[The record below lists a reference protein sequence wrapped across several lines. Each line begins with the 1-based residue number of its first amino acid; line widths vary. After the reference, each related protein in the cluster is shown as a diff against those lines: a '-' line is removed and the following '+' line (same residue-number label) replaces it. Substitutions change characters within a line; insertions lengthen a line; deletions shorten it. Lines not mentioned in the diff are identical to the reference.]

1 MPDDMNLV
9 KKWFQMQMKKKIL
22 IVAFWLLV
30 WHLLALWVDNK
41 ILLVTPIE
49 TVFALGKLI
58 VTKHFWLTVIGS
70 LVRIA
75 AGFLLGFAVACA
87 LAALASRFKG
97 VEAVFEPVIG
107 LLRAVPVASFVVL
120 LLIWWGSPVLAVA
133 ICFLIVLPVI
143 YINVLKGLKNAD
155 SKLLEM
161 ADVFSISR
169 LNSFF
174 YIYRPALRPFLESGL
189 KLALG
194 MCWKSGVAAEIIG
207 TPDYSIG
214 ERLYMSKIHLDTEG
228 LFAWTVVVILLSIG
242 FEKLF
247 MGLVKVFMKW
257 EPKCTVACRQCSDDK
272 KKTEN
277 LKIQKLFK
285 AYGDLH
291 VVKDFNAE
299 YEPDGIYYFDAPSGS
314 GKTTLFRLL
323 CGLEQ
328 PDAGTIQNQSLRFSY
343 AFQEDR
349 LCEEYSAVRN
359 VELVAACDAENA
371 LREVLPEEAL
381 FKPCCQLSGG
391 MRRRVAVVRAME
403 ADSDCVILDEPF
415 AGLDKKSKEQVEMY
429 IQSRQRGRILLIASH
444 ESSAEGENV
453 GENCVKYG

>member
-1 MPDDMNLV
+1 MIR
-9 KKWFQMQMKKKIL
+9 MKKKIL
-22 IVAFWLLV
+22 IVIFWLVV
-30 WHLLALWVDNK
+30 WHLLAIWVDNK

-58 VTKHFWLTVIGS
+58 VTRNFWLTVIGS

-87 LAALASRFKG
+87 LAALASRCKWMEEFL
-97 VEAVFEPVIG
+97 EPVIG

-120 LLIWWGSPVLAVA
+120 LLIWWGSPMLAVA

-161 ADVFSISR
+161 AAIFDMSR

-174 YIYRPALRPFLESGL
+174 YIYRPTLRPFLESGL

-207 TPDYSIG
+207 TPAYSIG
-214 ERLYMSKIHLDTEG
+214 ERLYMSKIYLDTEG

-247 MGLVKVFMKW
+247 MGLVKAFMKW
-257 EPKCTVACRQCSDDK
+257 EPKCTAARKQCTDDK
-272 KKTEN
+272 RRPDV
-277 LKIQKLFK
+277 LKIKK
-285 AYGDLH
+285 VSKSYGDLH
-291 VVKDFNAE
+291 VIKDFDAE
-299 YEPDGIYYFDAPSGS
+299 YEPEKTYYFTAPSGS

-328 PDAGTIQNQSLRFSY
+328 PDAGVMQNQNLRFSY

-349 LCEEYSAVRN
+349 LCEDYNAVRN
-359 VELVAACDAENA
+359 VELVADCDGLKA
-371 LREVLPEEAL
+371 LEKVLPKEAL
-381 FKPCCQLSGG
+381 LKPCSQLSGG

-415 AGLDKKSKEQVEMY
+415 AGLDKETKEQLAMY

-444 ESSAEGENV
+444 VSGAEV
-453 GENCVKYG
+453 

>member
-1 MPDDMNLV
+1 MV
-9 KKWFQMQMKKKIL
+9 SIRMKKKIL
-22 IVAFWLLV
+22 IVVFWLV
-30 WHLLALWVDNK
+30 IWHLLAMWVDNK

-49 TVFALGKLI
+49 TAFALGNLI
-58 VTKHFWLTVIGS
+58 VTRNFWLTVIGS

-87 LAALASRFKG
+87 LAVLASRCKW
-97 VEAVFEPVIG
+97 VEEILEPVMG

-120 LLIWWGSPVLAVA
+120 LLIWWGSPMLAVA
-133 ICFLIVLPVI
+133 ISFLIVLPVI

-155 SKLLEM
+155 PKLLEM
-161 ADVFSISR
+161 AVIFGVSHSNR
-169 LNSFF
+169 FY

-214 ERLYMSKIHLDTEG
+214 ERLYMSKIYLDTEG

-257 EPKCTVACRQCSDDK
+257 EPKCAAVRKQCTDDK
-272 KKTEN
+272 RSTDV
-277 LKIQKLFK
+277 LKIQKLSK

-291 VVKDFNAE
+291 VVKDFDAE
-299 YEPDGIYYFDAPSGS
+299 YEPGKIYYFTAPSGS

-349 LCEEYSAVRN
+349 LCENYSAVRN
-359 VELVAACDAENA
+359 VELVAACDAESA
-371 LREVLPEEAL
+371 LREVLPEEA
-381 FKPCCQLSGG
+381 FSKPCCQLSGG

-403 ADSDCVILDEPF
+403 AESDCVILDEPF
-415 AGLDKKSKEQVEMY
+415 AGLDQETKERVEMY

-444 ESSAEGENV
+444 ESSTES
-453 GENCVKYG
+453 